1 MRINRGLLNWGV
13 FLIALGGVPL
23 AVQQGFADESI
34 AGDLWRLWPLI
45 LVGIGL
51 GLIMRWTPLAWVG
64 GALVAGTF
72 GLIFG
77 ALIAGGF
84 SGISNTCVGVGS
96 SETVTTQ
103 DGDAA
108 SSTDFS
114 VDLEL
119 SCGQVGLSRA
129 GGAAWDVVAV
139 HDASELPTIEG
150 TQSDLR
156 LRQAEGDSGFFAL
169 SQQVRDDWQVEVPAT
184 AAISLAMTLNAA
196 EGTVDLGTG
205 PVAAISSTL
214 NASDAGFTL
223 GSAATPQ
230 PARLD
235 LTLNASSGSI
245 GLPAG
250 SIVGDITLNVSSL
263 DLCMPADAEAR
274 LRIDATL
281 ASDDLGS
288 SGLVKD
294 GDGWQTPGYAT
305 AATRIDLSITST
317 FSSVSVERPE
327 VCS

>member
-1 MRINRGLLNWGV
+1 MRINRSLLNWGV

-23 AVQQGFADESI
+23 AVQQGFAEESI

-84 SGISNTCVGVGS
+84 SGISNTCVGIGNS
-96 SETVTTQ
+96 DAVTTQ
-103 DGDAA
+103 DGDLA
-108 SSTDFS
+108 SGTTFA

-119 SCGQVGLSRA
+119 SCGQLQLGRA
-129 GGAAWDVVAV
+129 SGSTWDVVAV
-139 HDASELPTIEG
+139 HDASESPTIQG
-150 TQSDLR
+150 TRDDLL
-156 LRQAEGDSGFFAL
+156 LRQAAGDNGFLAL
-169 SQQVRDDWQVEVPAT
+169 SQQVRNEWQVEVPAT
-184 AAISLAMTLNAA
+184 AALTLDATLNAA
-196 EGTVDLGTG
+196 EGAIDAGTG
-205 PVAAISSTL
+205 PIASISATM
-214 NASDAGFTL
+214 NASDTSVDL
-223 GSAATPQ
+223 ATASTPT

-235 LTLNASSGSI
+235 LTLNASSSTVS
-245 GLPAG
+245 LPAG
-250 SIVGDITLNVSSL
+250 SLTGDINLNVSSL
-263 DLCMPADAEAR
+263 ELCIPEAAQAR
-274 LRIDATL
+274 LRFESTL

-294 GDGWQTPGYAT
+294 GDGWQTPGYAI
-305 AATRIDLSITST
+305 AAMRIDLVITST

-327 VCS
+327 DCS